1 MISLEY
7 AVDSEQNDDIDLVD
21 LCSVAE
27 IFVLRNHKNPVL
39 NGLKTQLCFNN
50 FIRMCL
56 EHFEVLHFV
65 LKQNIYN
72 WLKSTEAC
80 LIVLEAQNSVLE
92 PMQGL

>member
-1 MISLEY
+1 MASKHNY
-7 AVDSEQNDDIDLVD
+7 V
-21 LCSVAE
+21 
-27 IFVLRNHKNPVL
+27 
-39 NGLKTQLCFNN
+39 FNN

-56 EHFEVLHFV
+56 EHFEVLHFM
-65 LKQNIYN
+65 LKQNIFN